1 MDDDILT
8 KLRAERDRD
17 RAAARAMIE
26 SPDYD
31 PESEALKQLE
41 TRATKLDAQ
50 IEHLTKTFEAQQ
62 AADAV
67 DGRLAKAER
76 ARERKSGVT
85 AVQTRDSWGEQF
97 INSDQFREYR
107 QRGSSGIVEI
117 DAGEVQT
124 RALPTGLSDLVAAGV
139 TLGKT
144 TVDVAPPPAPTPLL
158 DAISRVPVSS
168 NSIEYVAWMKVAGGA
183 DVVPEK
189 GVKPS
194 VEYGPQ
200 VESDTLD
207 TIAVYT
213 QLTRQ
218 LIEDMP
224 TVRTYIDNELVRD
237 VARKEEELARAVLS
251 ASATIP
257 TVTGEDLLA
266 AIRIGIATVETA
278 GYTPN
283 AVLMNPADWAALDM
297 AVMSSTLVGP
307 QVRQSFWG
315 LTPIP
320 DPTQPEGSA
329 VVGDFKSAMTQWY
342 RSAIGLYITDS
353 HADTFLKNVFTLL
366 AERRSLTAIVRPGAL
381 ARVGAEAAPVG

>member
-1 MDDDILT
+1 MDDILE
-8 KLRAERDRD
+8 KLRADRDRD

-50 IEHLTKTFEAQQ
+50 IEHLTKTYEAQR

-67 DGRLAKAER
+67 DGRLVKAER
-76 ARERKSGVT
+76 ARERQGGSAG
-85 AVQTRDSWGEQF
+85 VQTRESWGEQF
-97 INSDQFREYR
+97 IRSDQFREYR

-124 RALPTGLSDLVAAGV
+124 RALPTGLADLIAAGI
-139 TLGKT
+139 TPSKT
-144 TVDVAPPPAPTPLL
+144 TVDLAPPPAPTPLL
-158 DAISRVPVSS
+158 DSISRVPVSS
-168 NSIEYVAWMKVAGGA
+168 NSIEYVAWLKIAGGA
-183 DVVPEK
+183 DVVAEK
-189 GVKPS
+189 ALKPS
-194 VEYGPQ
+194 AEWGPE

-207 TIAVYT
+207 TVAVYT

-237 VARKEEELARAVLS
+237 VARKEEELARAALAGNAV
-251 ASATIP
+251 IP

-266 AIRIGIATVETA
+266 AIRVGMATVETA

-297 AVMSSTLVGP
+297 AVMSSTLIGP

-329 VVGDFKSAMTQWY
+329 VVGDFRSAMTQWY

-366 AERRSLTAIVRPGAL
+366 AERRSLTAVVKPHAL
-381 ARVGAEAAPVG
+381 ARVGAEVAPAA